1 MKKYKVKGIDVDY
14 TEPIVPYGYDVTDE
28 ITKVLSEELA
38 KQIDLEILKSMGW
51 EPDRN
56 KRRKNS
62 IKKIFNV

>member
-14 TEPIVPYGYDVTDE
+14 TEPIVPYGYYVTDE